1 VTGQPDGLIVA
12 GAAVI
17 LTGQWL
23 ETARRAALIADG
35 ARVRNGLSH
44 SAEYVELAST
54 ITAAMSARGQ
64 TDVRNFQELQNYP
77 QEQPTVTIPNAAEQ
91 LELSERQTR
100 RLAPQLGGKKIG
112 GQWLVSQTAL
122 VVCPVFS

>member
-1 VTGQPDGLIVA
+1 MA
-12 GAAVI
+12 GNGSTSSTHRRRRTSAKRAV
-17 LTGQWL
+17 
-23 ETARRAALIADG
+23 
-35 ARVRNGLSH
+35 H